1 MSTASPLVAQLVED
15 AEDPGAHGDVEHGHR
30 LVRDEELRP
39 EDEARGDRDPLSLA
53 AGELVREP
61 LREQLRRRE
70 AHLLERTDDGLA
82 PLGARSDPVDDER
95 LGDRRRRRGSADRAT
110 RTDPGR

>member
-1 MSTASPLVAQLVED
+1 MSTARPLVAQLVED
-15 AEDPGAHGDVEHGHR
+15 GEDPGAHGDVEHGHR

-61 LREQLRRRE
+61 LREQLGGRE
-70 AHLLERTDDGLA
+70 AHLLERPDDGLA
-82 PLGARSDPVDDER
+82 PLGA
-95 LGDRRRRRGSADRAT
+95 
-110 RTDPGR
+110 